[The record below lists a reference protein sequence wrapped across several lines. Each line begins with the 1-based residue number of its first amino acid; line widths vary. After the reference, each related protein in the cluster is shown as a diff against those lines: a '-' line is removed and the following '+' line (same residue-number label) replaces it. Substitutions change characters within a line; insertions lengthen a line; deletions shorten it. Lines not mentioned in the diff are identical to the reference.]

1 MECRW
6 RAIITT
12 ITVTGITITITTT
25 TGSGAGTTIITA
37 TTITTITIIT
47 TERGVPR
54 GSSAAQRVMR
64 QADQR
69 ATGFGRQLPKLS
81 LDRLPS

>member
-1 MECRW
+1 
-6 RAIITT
+6 
-12 ITVTGITITITTT
+12 
-25 TGSGAGTTIITA
+25 
-37 TTITTITIIT
+37 
-47 TERGVPR
+47 
-54 GSSAAQRVMR
+54 VMR